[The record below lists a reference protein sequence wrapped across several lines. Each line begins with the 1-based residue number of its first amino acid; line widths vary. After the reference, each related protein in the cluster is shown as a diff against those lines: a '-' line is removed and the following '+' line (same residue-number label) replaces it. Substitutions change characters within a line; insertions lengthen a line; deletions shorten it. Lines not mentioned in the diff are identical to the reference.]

1 MNELHFTLGKD
12 AGKLLAQVAQEH
24 LLYNLDATKAI
35 ETFTKSFI
43 GLPYDMAIK
52 LLSGELVIEVEI
64 DGATVNIVSRD
75 ENKHND
81 YPRENFSH
89 WYNRKYKE
97 LRLSG
102 DLIRQGLEE
111 IRRSIS
117 HSHGVFEFEF
127 DYTVIRKYISEKDI
141 SDIEDIIDSD
151 PRVEDIR
158 RMFRLADSYLKQTYK
173 LFNVLDFL
181 EKVYPDQIN
190 PFNGC
195 VSGGR
200 FTIVDDVAILLNS
213 LVEYN
218 YKEIE
223 ACIAAEDDSIQGYLK
238 GAIEIAKILKSL
250 IRPVNIT
257 DNYSAGWLSPDGK
270 YYGLNGEISNML
282 HMNIADALRKKFR
295 IEDGFEIGE
304 NPDSWL
310 ENNGWV
316 KIHGSWILYTGY
328 DQERF
333 EKKNIPLTDL
343 QKKQL
348 KDYGN
353 ACHNGILKVGYK
365 QEFIPAVRLEMVDDV
380 MLSNYFSL

>member
-1 MNELHFTLGKD
+1 MSNLHFTLDKS

-35 ETFTKSFI
+35 ETFTKSLF

-52 LLSGELVIEVEI
+52 LLSGELVIEIED
-64 DGATVNIVSRD
+64 DGVNVNVVPRD
-75 ENKHND
+75 EYKHKD
-81 YPRENFSH
+81 YPRENFAH

-102 DLIRQGLEE
+102 DFIRQGLEG

-117 HSHGVFEFEF
+117 HSYGVFEFEF
-127 DYTVIRKYISEKDI
+127 NYTTIRKYISEKDI
-141 SDIEDIIDSD
+141 AGIEDIIDSD

-158 RMFRLADSYLKQTYK
+158 RMFRLADSYLRQTYK
-173 LFNVLDFL
+173 LFNVFDFL
-181 EKVYPDQIN
+181 EKTYPDQIN

-200 FTIVDDVAILLNS
+200 FTIVDNVAILLNS
-213 LVEYN
+213 LVEYD
-218 YKEIE
+218 YEVIE
-223 ACIAAEDDSIQGYLK
+223 ASIAAEDDNIQNYIK
-238 GAIEIAKILKSL
+238 ASQEIAQTLKSL
-250 IRPVNIT
+250 IQPVNIT
-257 DNYSAGWLSPDGK
+257 NNYSAGWLSPDGK
-270 YYGLNGEISNML
+270 YYGLDGGIANML

-316 KIHGSWILYTGY
+316 KIHGNWVLYSGY

-333 EKKNIPLTDL
+333 KKKNIPLTDL
-343 QKKQL
+343 QKTQL
-348 KDYGN
+348 KNYGN
-353 ACHNGILKVGYK
+353 ACYKGILKVGYK
-365 QEFIPAVRLEMVDDV
+365 QEFIPAVRLEMVDDT
-380 MLSNYFSL
+380 MLREYFSL

>member
-1 MNELHFTLGKD
+1 MENLHFTLDKS
-12 AGKLLAQVAQEH
+12 AGKLLAQIAQEH

-35 ETFTKSFI
+35 ETFTKSLI

-52 LLSGELVIEVEI
+52 LLSGELVIEVE
-64 DGATVNIVSRD
+64 DGGVDVNVVPRD
-75 ENKHND
+75 EYKHKD
-81 YPRENFSH
+81 YPRENFAH

-102 DLIRQGLEE
+102 DLIRQGLEG

-117 HSHGVFEFEF
+117 HSYGVFEFEF
-127 DYTVIRKYISEKDI
+127 NYTTIRKYISEKDI
-141 SDIEDIIDSD
+141 SDIEDIIDND

-213 LVEYN
+213 LVEYD
-218 YKEIE
+218 YEIIE
-223 ACIAAEDDSIQGYLK
+223 ASIAAEDDNIQNYIK
-238 GAIEIAKILKSL
+238 ASQEIAQTLKSL
-250 IRPVNIT
+250 IQPVNIT
-257 DNYSAGWLSPDGK
+257 GNYSAGWLSPDGK
-270 YYGLNGEISNML
+270 YYGLNGGIANML

-316 KIHGSWILYTGY
+316 KIHGNWVLYSGY

-333 EKKNIPLTDL
+333 KKKNIPLTDL
-343 QKKQL
+343 QKTQL
-348 KDYGN
+348 KNYGN
-353 ACHNGILKVGYK
+353 ACYKGILKVGYK
-365 QEFIPAVRLEMVDDV
+365 QEFIPAVRLEMVDDA